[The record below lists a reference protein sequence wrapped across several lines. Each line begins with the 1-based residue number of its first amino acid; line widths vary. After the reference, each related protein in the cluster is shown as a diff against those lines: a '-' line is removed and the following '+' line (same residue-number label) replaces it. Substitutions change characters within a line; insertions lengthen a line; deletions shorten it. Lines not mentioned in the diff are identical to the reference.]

1 MDKMIVTLMS
11 IPKDQKMYNTIKKKI
26 YKSNPVHSA
35 YRSGAIVK
43 EYKKQFKKK
52 YPKKEPYYGKQSNK
66 QGLLRW
72 FAENWKSDTGDYFY
86 KSKSSVY
93 RPTKRITEQ
102 TPKTFS
108 ELGSK
113 KIKIAKLKKYR
124 KGRVDAF

>member
-1 MDKMIVTLMS
+1 MS
-11 IPKDQKMYNTIKKKI
+11 IPKDQKMYDTIKRKI

-43 EYKKQFKKK
+43 EYKKKFEKK
-52 YPKKEPYYGKQSNK
+52 YPNIEPYYGKKSK
-66 QGLLRW
+66 KKGLLRW

-108 ELGSK
+108 ELSQNNIKKAKKEK
-113 KIKIAKLKKYR
+113 KIKE
-124 KGRVDAF
+124 